1 MKLKT
6 MYLILC
12 VLGVAL
18 PYWQFVPWVA
28 ANGLNL
34 SMFVQ
39 QLFAN
44 RIGGFF
50 GMDVLV
56 SAVALMVFVGRESSR
71 LKISREW
78 LPLVAVLAVG
88 VSLGLPLFLYM
99 REQKLEQDR
108 MQAKRALAREST
120 RLA

>member
-108 MQAKRALAREST
+108 MQAKTALA
-120 RLA
+120 

>member
-34 SMFVQ
+34 SLFVQ

-56 SAVALMVFVGRESSR
+56 SAVALMVFVRRESSR
-71 LKISREW
+71 PSVPGRC
-78 LPLVAVLAVG
+78 LPLLAVLTVG
-88 VSLGLPLFLYM
+88 VSLGLPLVLYM
-99 REQKLEQDR
+99 RERKLEQDR
-108 MQAKRALAREST
+108 TQAKTAVS
-120 RLA
+120 